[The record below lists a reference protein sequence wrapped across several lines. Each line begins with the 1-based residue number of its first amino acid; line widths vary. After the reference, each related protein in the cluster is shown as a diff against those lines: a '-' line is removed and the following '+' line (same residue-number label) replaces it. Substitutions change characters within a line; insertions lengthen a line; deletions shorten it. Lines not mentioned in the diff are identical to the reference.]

1 MLIGKKNIRFT
12 FAGGLAR
19 NIALYYHSLIYIFF
33 FFVGGPAR
41 NIARFS
47 GADITGITLN
57 DYQVQ
62 RGNAKCAREGLA
74 GSVRLVQVC
83 VYM

>member
-1 MLIGKKNIRFT
+1 MLIGKKNVRFT

-19 NIALYYHSLIYIFF
+19 NIALYYRSLIFSF

-47 GADITGITLN
+47 GAGITGITLN